1 MVALDR
7 KNFHIPENQRNTAEY
22 RRGLEAELFSFMGA
36 GMNDEVRTRTMA
48 TPRPPQNAEELLL
61 AARSVESEMANST
74 TKNTFSVDVMKEEIE
89 KVVKEVIKERKDNN
103 KDTKDTRKTSSVST
117 STRCYRCQGFGHLSP
132 SCPNKEK
139 VYPNYNRGG
148 RGRGGSRGGRGGRGR
163 GGYGRG
169 QSSQFG
175 NYNLQGYQQ
184 SQFPQTPQ
192 HWNPPSR
199 PKQTW
204 TVEENQ
210 PYFSL
215 PQWSNDSGN

>member
-1 MVALDR
+1 M
-7 KNFHIPENQRNTAEY
+7 
-22 RRGLEAELFSFMGA
+22 
-36 GMNDEVRTRTMA
+36 
-48 TPRPPQNAEELLL
+48 
-61 AARSVESEMANST
+61 
-74 TKNTFSVDVMKEEIE
+74 
-89 KVVKEVIKERKDNN
+89 
-103 KDTKDTRKTSSVST
+103 
-117 STRCYRCQGFGHLSP
+117 GHLSP

-169 QSSQFG
+169 QPSQFG

-184 SQFPQTPQ
+184 SQFPQAPQ

-215 PQWSNDSGN
+215 PQWSNDSGKLSGVDGLHTTVNLTEEVWNTVVQYFKEIPNDNRPNINVEVEGCAATALIDSGSQVNLMNITLWEQIKEENEKIQLQGVTTILRPLMDHQFMFWENENL